1 MDLLGDLTVGQAVGD
16 QPQDVALLRT
26 EAREELVLRLSV
38 AEAFDHPGC
47 HRRIEERSS
56 GGDGPHGLDD
66 VSAFDLLE
74 DVPGRARHDR
84 LEQCLVVREG
94 REHQAVDLGMSRS
107 DLAAHLDAVTVG
119 QADVEHGDIG
129 PGRRN
134 ARQRLVRRP
143 GFAHDLQVAFSLEE
157 LLDAAADDLVVVQQE
172 YTHCVAHGS
181 PRDQNVPLPYT
192 PSDPHIQELLD
203 AITSIGTDLSLPT
216 VLRRLV
222 ESARSLVAAK
232 YGALGV
238 IGEDQH
244 LSEFITVGIE
254 PDQYDAIGRLPE
266 GHGILGLLILDPR
279 PLRLR
284 NLGEHEQSYGF
295 PPNHPDMRSFLG
307 VPILVRDAVF
317 GNLYLCDKQGADEF
331 SEEDEHLAVALAAA
345 AGVAIE
351 NARLMG
357 RLEEIAVVEDR
368 ERIARDLHDKV
379 IQRLF
384 AAGMALQ
391 MMVPVPGRDDVS
403 HRINDVVDELDVTIR
418 EIRSTIFALQAPVHH
433 GLRVSI
439 FAMVDGARELLGFSP
454 ELRIDGP
461 VDTVVSEETA
471 EHLLAV
477 LQEALSNVA
486 QHAGASQVSVAVEAG
501 SDVVVRITDNGK
513 GLPRSIP
520 QGRGLPNLRHRA
532 ATMGG
537 DLTAASVDTGGTVI
551 EWRVPVTAA

>member
-1 MDLLGDLTVGQAVGD
+1 M
-16 QPQDVALLRT
+16 
-26 EAREELVLRLSV
+26 
-38 AEAFDHPGC
+38 
-47 HRRIEERSS
+47 
-56 GGDGPHGLDD
+56 
-66 VSAFDLLE
+66 
-74 DVPGRARHDR
+74 
-84 LEQCLVVREG
+84 
-94 REHQAVDLGMSRS
+94 
-107 DLAAHLDAVTVG
+107 
-119 QADVEHGDIG
+119 
-129 PGRRN
+129 
-134 ARQRLVRRP
+134 
-143 GFAHDLQVAFSLEE
+143 
-157 LLDAAADDLVVVQQE
+157 
-172 YTHCVAHGS
+172 
-181 PRDQNVPLPYT
+181 PLPYSQ
-192 PSDPHIQELLD
+192 SDPHIQELLD

-266 GHGILGLLILDPR
+266 GHGILGLLIVDPR

-295 PPNHPDMRSFLG
+295 PANHPDMRSFLG

-391 MMVPVPGRDDVS
+391 MMVPVPGRDDVT

-418 EIRSTIFALQAPVHH
+418 EIRSTIFALQAPVHR

-477 LQEALSNVA
+477 LQEGLSNVA
-486 QHAGASQVSVAVEAG
+486 QHAGASQVSVTVEAG
-501 SDVVVRITDNGK
+501 SDVVVRIADNGK
-513 GLPRSIP
+513 GLPRNIP

-537 DLTAASVDTGGTVI
+537 DLTVASVDSGGTVI